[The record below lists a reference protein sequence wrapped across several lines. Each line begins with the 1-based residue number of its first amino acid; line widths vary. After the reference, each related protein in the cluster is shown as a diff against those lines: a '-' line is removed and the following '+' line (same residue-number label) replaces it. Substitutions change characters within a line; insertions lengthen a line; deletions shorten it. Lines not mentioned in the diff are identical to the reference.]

1 MKRSTLLISAALTAF
16 ILIVFGAIIGVF
28 TQQPTTAT
36 PSDTAAP
43 APASTNADQAP
54 ANNTSAPAGA
64 VSPEDA
70 RNAALTHAPG
80 ATVQGTPELVDFEGT
95 VSYEVVLDQGTI
107 YIDANSGAV
116 LYDGTAT
123 QDAVQPAA
131 PSRYD
136 DDDDDDEHEH
146 EEYERGEHEDDEHG
160 EYERE
165 HENDERYEHEE
176 YERGEHEDD
185 EHGEYDDD

>member
-16 ILIVFGAIIGVF
+16 LLIVLGALIGAF
-28 TQQPTTAT
+28 TQKPTTAT
-36 PSDTAAP
+36 PSDTVAP
-43 APASTNADQAP
+43 APASNSTDPAP
-54 ANNTSAPAGA
+54 AGDTSAPAVA

-70 RNAALTHAPG
+70 SGAALKHAPG

-107 YIDANSGAV
+107 YIDANSGTV

-123 QDAVQPAA
+123 KDAVQPAA

-136 DDDDDDEHEH
+136 DDDDDDEHE
-146 EEYERGEHEDDEHG
+146 EYERGEYEEDERHERS
-160 EYERE
+160 ERE
-165 HENDERYEHEE
+165 REHEE
-176 YERGEHEDD
+176 YERGEHEEY
-185 EHGEYDDD
+185 EHDDD